1 MKPYGNTARQISTVA
16 VTFLL
21 ALSSLPEPAQA
32 QARKS
37 RTNLPSTPSSNARS
51 KSYQLTGGWWFDGR
65 AFARKTFYVVDG
77 VFRKRRP
84 ANVDTVLDLGNSY
97 VVPPFGD
104 AHSHAFDNPANIAET
119 VAANLREGIFYAL
132 SLTNSIA
139 GKRDVAA
146 SVNHPTGMDVGY
158 ADAGLT
164 STRGHPIMSAEMA
177 ANHWSWDSLG
187 EKWPLLLKSRKA
199 EGDVYFILDSLADLR
214 RQWSRIV
221 ASRPD
226 LIKIFLLSTE
236 RFAILRADTTSL
248 GHVGLDPALVAPIV
262 DLAHR
267 DNLRVAAH
275 VDTAA
280 DFRLA
285 VGAGV
290 DIIAHLPGLAIS
302 SELEVPRYAL
312 TEADAMLA
320 AKRHVVVIPTAWLAV
335 QERMA
340 NGDPAQVAR
349 TKRLQRQN
357 LELLIRAGVPLAIG
371 SDLFVRAP
379 TEAAYLLG
387 LGVFDNLSL
396 LKMWSQTTAGVIFPR
411 RHIGDLREGYEASFL
426 LLSCNPISDFA
437 CTSKITLRM
446 KQGQVLTGY

>member
-16 VTFLL
+16 VTLLL
-21 ALSSLPEPAQA
+21 ALSSLPEPANA

-37 RTNLPSTPSSNARS
+37 RTALPRTPSSKARS
-51 KSYQLTGGWWFDGR
+51 KSYQLAGGWWFDGR
-65 AFARKTFYVVDG
+65 AFARKTLYVVDG
-77 VFRKRRP
+77 VFRKHRP
-84 ANVDTVLDLGNSY
+84 AHVDTVLDLGNSY

-104 AHSHAFDNPANIAET
+104 AHTHAFDNPATIAET

-139 GKRDVAA
+139 GKRAVAA
-146 SVNHPTGMDVGY
+146 SVNHPTAMDVGY

-177 ANHWSWDSLG
+177 ANHWSWDTLG

-199 EGDVYFILDSLADLR
+199 EGDVYFVIDNMADLR
-214 RQWSRIV
+214 RQWSLIV

-226 LIKIFLLSTE
+226 LIKIFLLDTE
-236 RFAILRADTTSL
+236 RFAVLRADSNSL
-248 GHVGLDPALVAPIV
+248 GSIGLDPALVAPIV
-262 DLAHR
+262 ALAHR

-275 VDTAA
+275 IETAA

-285 VGAGV
+285 VAAGV
-290 DIIAHLPGLAIS
+290 DIMAHLPGQAIS
-302 SELEVPRYAL
+302 TEADIPRYAL
-312 TEADAMLA
+312 TEADARLA
-320 AKRHVVVIPTAWLAV
+320 AKRHVVVIPTAWLAT
-335 QERMA
+335 QERIA
-340 NGDPAQVAR
+340 HGDTAQVAR
-349 TKRLQRQN
+349 TQRLQRQN
-357 LELLIRAGVPLAIG
+357 LELLIRARVPLAIG

-387 LGVFDNLSL
+387 LGIFDNLSL
-396 LKMWSQTTAGVIFPR
+396 LRMWSQTTARVIFPH
-411 RHIGDLREGYEASFL
+411 RHIGDLKEGYEASFI